1 MQMFMEERCF
11 DSAILGHAMRKKKWA
26 FFLRL
31 CHRYQSTY
39 NYPMQLYANLV
50 LFHEVIKSHCSFKNL
65 FLYSEL

>member
-11 DSAILGHAMRKKKWA
+11 DSAILGHAMRTKKWA
-26 FFLRL
+26 FFLRF

-50 LFHEVIKSHCSFKNL
+50 LS
-65 FLYSEL
+65 